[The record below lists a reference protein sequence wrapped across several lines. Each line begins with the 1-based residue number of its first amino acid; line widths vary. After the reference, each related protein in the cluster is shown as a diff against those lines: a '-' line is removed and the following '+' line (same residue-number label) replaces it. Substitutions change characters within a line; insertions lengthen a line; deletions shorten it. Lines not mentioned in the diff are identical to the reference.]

1 MADENTPDV
10 EGQPEGDEDISWED
24 AFREM
29 AEAQQGDEGDP
40 DEGPVH
46 EAAPPPPPE
55 PAPAAASSPQPSST
69 AVAQALDSQGE
80 VDIEFLL
87 DIALDVTVEVGRCKM
102 LVNELLQLQ
111 QGSVIPLEKM
121 VGEPFEVYV
130 NRKLMAFG
138 EVVVVNEKFGIRLTD
153 IIDPKERI
161 QQLA

>member
-1 MADENTPDV
+1 MVDENTPENEEVQD
-10 EGQPEGDEDISWED
+10 DEDVSWED

-29 AEAQQGDEGDP
+29 AEASEEG
-40 DEGPVH
+40 EASSEPVH
-46 EAAPPPPPE
+46 EAAVANAEEPPAE
-55 PAPAAASSPQPSST
+55 AQQAAA
-69 AVAQALDSQGE
+69 AAQGE
-80 VDIEFLL
+80 GAVDIDFLL
-87 DIALDVTVEVGRCKM
+87 DISLDVTVEVGRCKM

-111 QGSVIPLEKM
+111 QGSVIPMDKM

-153 IIDPKERI
+153 ILDPKERI